1 MKRLLLAGLL
11 ALAAVPALSQVKISA
26 LPDGTEVTPEVEFPG
41 VLLNSGV
48 TSKFTPLLPWTF
60 GAVGVALAPSVSVNS
75 TAPTFELRD
84 SDAAAN
90 GQRWRWTPNG
100 TTLSMQVCSNDGATC
115 NPWATVTRSTTTV
128 SSIALPSSI
137 VAGSATGGA
146 QGNGSINAEALYVNG
161 VAVSAG
167 GPALTTGT
175 FTATW
180 DVACTTNPT
189 QNFKWVKVGTVVT
202 LTALQD
208 VSCTSDTGGF
218 STQAAGGLPAAIRP
232 DKQQRLFGA
241 RFTDNGT
248 VDVQAGCLRIETDG
262 TMSLFRSVASP
273 CVGTA
278 WTGSGA
284 KAWTVDGVAPAVWTY
299 DIDVVP

>member
-1 MKRLLLAGLL
+1 MKRLFLSAAL
-11 ALAAVPALSQVKISA
+11 ALVATSALAQVKISELPAGVA
-26 LPDGTEVTPEVEFPG
+26 LDGTEAIPAVQGSTVKTTPAAIATYVLTQDAVDIIAAESVLVDSADIQLTGPTTVTG
-41 VLLNSGV
+41 NVLVNGNVNLDAGGGSDEIAV
-48 TSKFTPLLPWTF
+48 TSGNTAIT
-60 GAVGVALAPSVSVNS
+60 GSVLV
-75 TAPTFELRD
+75 
-84 SDAAAN
+84 
-90 GQRWRWTPNG
+90 
-100 TTLSMQVCSNDGATC
+100 
-115 NPWATVTRSTTTV
+115 
-128 SSIALPSSI
+128 
-137 VAGSATGGA
+137 GSATGGQQGAGSLNA
-146 QGNGSINAEALYVNG
+146 QALYVNG

-167 GPALTTGT
+167 GAALTTGT

-218 STQAAGGLPAAIRP
+218 STQAAGGLPATIRP
-232 DKQQRLFGA
+232 DKQQRLLGA

-299 DIDVVP
+299 DTDVVP